1 MRFDMTQEQA
11 RERIMDAV
19 FFSHPKL
26 DVAWNDPVFSDM
38 PVEKQHTFHSKCNF
52 GQEDVLDAAIRNA
65 QAAFEALLNLK
76 AGRGV
81 VFIEEPKPIHPFEGK
96 EELGENENGLFHSR
110 RASYGPEQDYPTDSP
125 VCEQATPAQKRAEAS
140 GRSPEMRTRDEAEGE
155 VKEKED
161 EGDGYYAESESA
173 CSGLP
178 SRRVAPRSRSLRPY
192 LQRLST
198 DIKDLSQFQQAR
210 KERIAQDKNPQLDSH
225 TPSSPQDDSQN
236 MLKKTSTDSL
246 CDSAVEMS
254 SNNSLSRISRPVSS
268 SSSMTDMSNRH
279 KNEVLDKAIRETQT
293 AFEALLSYRVTMIR
307 QSSMLLAASEGTE
320 SEMDDEMSADGK
332 SLLLSPSESMEQPS
346 KILDLVNAAYS
357 GYESDSVLF
366 DHPSKLQLTRNKR
379 RRHHGTKKSATLT
392 TTDTNEV
399 SEDND
404 DLPYGPNVVVTNHD
418 EEALIAFREHMAKMG
433 RNQKRIPRPSVATI
447 HSIMAETQSV
457 VGTGAD
463 AITNKLRRG
472 SMMVDFDAIEAHAHD
487 NRDDEALDFDSEP
500 EFGVQPAKPKQEYRF
515 TDFLQEPLDRKSEER
530 DIQLVEKE
538 ILQSDMTSRFLTAN
552 LANLYPSSSPA
563 NIPAVILPTARTMMI
578 QSGRL
583 SIESTTARKTQLLP
597 AATFEQTIPEEEVA
611 PRKELQIALQ
621 SQIQLPGDHQDSDH
635 CRCSYCTTL
644 AKPSKIPVLSRAEY
658 ELAELQSQCE
668 AKDQHVSELLKTVQS
683 LQGQVNVLNAKLLF
697 LHDHH
702 TTRPMRRRT
711 LARHS
716 IPVMPTPPPS
726 SQNSNH
732 NQWQPALPPL
742 RETRSAK
749 PVSRTESSITT
760 STMSSQNSRRSLR
773 VFPEGEQ
780 SSHNS
785 DMSTSRRTMGGFH
798 NGEQFHEYH
807 HPSPGD
813 QDLLHRLGDDDA
825 VSFLELEG
833 QHQYHHHHRHH
844 TGASMPVFSERS
856 RSVQVSSGGMVMNMN
871 AMRDLRYETELERV
885 LRDMEEME
893 EEPEREGEDLL
904 DTYYYMD
911 AYKTMDQQ
919 LYRRPALPVPPPPRP
934 MSTDQYKKHHRLSL
948 PIQTLMSKKISI
960 RNSFRWK
967 SKATAAGV
975 A

>member
-1 MRFDMTQEQA
+1 M
-11 RERIMDAV
+11 

-26 DVAWNDPVFSDM
+26 DVAGYDLITSDI
-38 PVEKQHTFHSKCNF
+38 PFDKQHTFQSKGIF
-52 GQEDVLDAAIRNA
+52 GQEDALDAAIRNA
-65 QAAFEALLNLK
+65 QAAFDALLNLK
-76 AGRGV
+76 AGRSI
-81 VFIEEPKPIHPFEGK
+81 VFMEGPSAIHPLVGN
-96 EELGENENGLFHSR
+96 EELGENENDSFHSR
-110 RASYGPEQDYPTDSP
+110 HASHDPEQDYPTDSP
-125 VCEQATPAQKRAEAS
+125 VCEQATPAQKRAGAS
-140 GRSPEMRTRDEAEGE
+140 GRSPEMRARNETEEE
-155 VKEKED
+155 VKEK
-161 EGDGYYAESESA
+161 GDVGEGYYAESESA
-173 CSGLP
+173 YSEVH
-178 SRRVAPRSRSLRPY
+178 SRRAARRSRSLRPY

-210 KERIAQDKNPQLDSH
+210 KERIAQDEILDLDSH
-225 TPSSPQDDSQN
+225 TSSSPQDDSQN
-236 MLKKTSTDSL
+236 MLKTMSTDSL

-268 SSSMTDMSNRH
+268 SSSMTDMSNKH
-279 KNEVLDKAIRETQT
+279 KNEVLDNAIRETQA
-293 AFEALLSYRVTMIR
+293 AFEALLSYRISMIR
-307 QSSMLLAASEGTE
+307 QSSMLLLASGGTE
-320 SEMDDEMSADGK
+320 NELSNEMSANEK

-346 KILDLVNAAYS
+346 KILDLVNTTYS
-357 GYESDSVLF
+357 GYESDSALF
-366 DHPSKLQLTRNKR
+366 DQPSKLQLTRNKR
-379 RRHHGTKKSATLT
+379 RRHQRTKKSATLT
-392 TTDTNEV
+392 TTNT
-399 SEDND
+399 SEAAEEKND
-404 DLPYGPNVVVTNHD
+404 SPYGPNVVVTSHD
-418 EEALIAFREHMAKMG
+418 EEALAAFREHMAKMS
-433 RNQKRIPRPSVATI
+433 RSHKHIPRPSVATI

-457 VGTGAD
+457 VGTGVD
-463 AITNKLRRG
+463 VITKKLRRG

-487 NRDDEALDFDSEP
+487 NLDIETLDLDSEP
-500 EFGVQPAKPKQEYRF
+500 EFGAQPAKFNREYGF

-530 DIQLVEKE
+530 EIQLVEKE

-583 SIESTTARKTQLLP
+583 SIESTTARKMQLLP
-597 AATFEQTIPEEEVA
+597 AATIDQPIPEEEEDVT
-611 PRKELQIALQ
+611 PRKELQIAPQ
-621 SQIQLPGDHQDSDH
+621 SQIQLPGDHRDSDH

-711 LARHS
+711 LARQS

-726 SQNSNH
+726 QNNNH
-732 NQWQPALPPL
+732 NQWRPALSPL
-742 RETRSAK
+742 MESHSAK
-749 PVSRTESSITT
+749 PVSRTESSVTT
-760 STMSSQNSRRSLR
+760 STMSSQYSQSSLHM
-773 VFPEGEQ
+773 FPEGEQ

-785 DMSTSRRTMGGFH
+785 DIPTSRRTMGGFH
-798 NGEQFHEYH
+798 NGEQFHEH
-807 HPSPGD
+807 QHPSLGD
-813 QDLLHRLGDDDA
+813 QDLLRRLGDDDA

-833 QHQYHHHHRHH
+833 QHQYHQHHHHHRHH

-885 LRDMEEME
+885 LRDMEEVE

-904 DTYYYMD
+904 DAYYYMD

-967 SKATAAGV
+967 SKAAAAGV